1 MREVRVFACV
11 SRLRLRCLVVGLAV
25 GAVGAFSAVADAATP
40 SLPDGLNVAIGAKV
54 FANSGAAPPTTLAN
68 INDGDGTTR
77 WCPATIGIH
86 RVTVKLGKVQDI
98 TGAGATFTGEEGE
111 DGSFF
116 TVSAGV
122 SRRHMTP
129 LPDQA
134 AGDQNSIVQGPLYL
148 FSGDNPTATVRAR
161 YVTLTYEVPR
171 EQNICVQE
179 FRVFST
185 SAVSDPRLELGT
197 QFANASTATTSSG
210 DSISGQADSA
220 LNILRDGGANTVRI
234 PLFLDATGCN
244 PDCSQLDR
252 ALALASAARQAGE
265 SVVLDLELSQSAGST
280 RVPAAWAGQDL
291 QMLSTT
297 VQRYAQRMLQAF
309 AANGTPVTRVAIGS
323 SLEQGL
329 LAPEGVPRFGS
340 SDRAD
345 FSGLTAVLKAAIA
358 GVHSASRADRRLPVE
373 LDTSTGADQAAT
385 TDFFD
390 QMQRAGVEFDVI
402 GLAYS
407 PWLQG
412 PMDALRANLTAT
424 TSNFRRPVVVEGQF
438 PFGDVPEYGIWSE
451 SNTYPDTLPGYLLTT
466 AGQASY
472 ERDLVSLVA
481 SLPHGLG
488 LGVTYDAPDTTG
500 GLGLFSSSGAAQP
513 AVDSFRVGSGAV
525 LYDAASPFVSGA
537 GTELPIGN
545 TPGVQP
551 GTPTLPDLPPG
562 LNVAIG
568 APVTANSGASS
579 DTVLSNVDDGD
590 GTSRFCPGSLGVHQ
604 VTIDLGRVES
614 LSGTGVTFSGET
626 SGDGATYSISTGI
639 SHPGETPFA
648 NQGAGGQNAIT
659 SGADYLFA
667 GANASLGVT
676 IQARYITLTW
686 SVASEANICVQEL
699 RAFSP
704 DDPAAN
710 ALQRGDDL
718 STLLSDTEP
727 FLLNGT
733 KTPLLNIFSDGGE
746 NYIRLRLWV
755 NPDTGNFGT
764 PTALP
769 FCDPSVCPD
778 LTHDLQMAKMAQ
790 AVGMKVLLDIHYS
803 DTWAD
808 PQHQNVPKEFL
819 DETLPQLS
827 SSIHDYTQSVIQAF
841 AGQGTPVAQVA
852 VGNEITQGFEWNFTT
867 LDVGS
872 STVTPAGTTTI
883 DVNDAG
889 GMQPGDTL
897 FIDSIPNGNSIAG
910 VADPSTDI
918 VRIAS
923 IGTPGPSG
931 TPITLQRP
939 LAHSHTG
946 PVTVQDVQ
954 DSGHLLFNAKTD
966 TADWGPFTTL
976 LKAAISGA
984 RAGNPSGNQL
994 LVQLH
999 IDRGADN
1006 ATATDFVDHMIAAG
1020 VKFDVIGLSYYP
1032 WFHGPMSAMKAN
1044 VDALINRFH
1053 KNVLIAED
1061 QFPQHPQEGYGV
1073 FDAADANYPDTI
1085 PGYAVTPDGQ
1095 ASYQRD
1101 LLSLMAS
1108 MPENRGAGVFYWNGD
1123 STGFLGQFSFIDDS
1137 AQPIV
1142 FADQLTNQP

>member
-1 MREVRVFACV
+1 MFRRVHG
-11 SRLRLRCLVVGLAV
+11 LRLRCLVLVTAAFGAV
-25 GAVGAFSAVADAATP
+25 GAVSAVADAATP
-40 SLPDGLNVAIGAKV
+40 SLPDGLNIAIGAKV
-54 FANSGAAPPTTLAN
+54 SANSGSAPPTTLAN
-68 INDGDGTTR
+68 VNDGDGTTR
-77 WCPATIGIH
+77 WCPGTLGIH
-86 RVTVKLGKVQDI
+86 SVTIDLGKAQDI
-98 TGAGATFTGEEGE
+98 TGAGATFTGEEGQ

-116 TVSAGV
+116 SISTGV
-122 SRRHMTP
+122 SSNQMTP
-129 LPDQA
+129 LPNEA
-134 AGDQNSIVQGPLYL
+134 AGDRNTIIQGPLYL
-148 FSGDNPTATVRAR
+148 FAGTSPTATVRAR

-185 SAVSDPRLELGT
+185 SAVSDPALELGA
-197 QFANASTATTSSG
+197 QFANPVAATTPSG
-210 DSISGQADSA
+210 DSIGGQADSA
-220 LNILRDGGANTVRI
+220 LNILRDGGANTARI
-234 PLFLDATGCN
+234 PLYLDATGCN
-244 PDCSQLDR
+244 PDCTELDQ
-252 ALALASAARQAGE
+252 ALVLATAARAAGE
-265 SVVLDLELSQSAGST
+265 KVVLDLKLAQSDGST
-280 RVPAAWAGQDL
+280 ATPAAWAGQDL
-291 QMLSTT
+291 TTLSGT
-297 VQRYAQRMLQAF
+297 VQQYAQRMLHAF
-309 AANGTPVTRVAIGS
+309 GANGTPVARVALGS
-323 SLEQGL
+323 SLDQGIL
-329 LAPEGVPRFGS
+329 SPGGVPSFGS
-340 SDRAD
+340 SDLAD
-345 FSGLTAVLKAAIA
+345 FSGLSTLLKAAIA
-358 GVHSASRADRRLPVE
+358 GVHSVDQRLPIE

-385 TDFFD
+385 ANFFD

-412 PMDALRANLTAT
+412 PMDALQANLTAT
-424 TSNFRRPVVVEGQF
+424 TRSFNVPVTVEGEF
-438 PFGDVPEYGIWSE
+438 PFGDVPQYGIWQA

-472 ERDLVSLVA
+472 ERDLVSMVA

-488 LGVTYDAPDTTG
+488 LGVTYEFPDTSSP
-500 GLGLFSSSGAAQP
+500 LAMFSPSGAAQP
-513 AVDSFRVGSGAV
+513 VVDSFRVGSDAT
-525 LYDAASPFVSGA
+525 LYDASSPFVSGP
-537 GTELPIGN
+537 GTEAPIGF
-545 TPGVQP
+545 TPGVQNF
-551 GTPTLPDLPPG
+551 TPTLPDMPPG

-568 APVTANSGASS
+568 AKVSANSDAGS

-590 GTSRFCPGSLGVHQ
+590 GTSRFCPGTLGVHT
-604 VTIDLGRVES
+604 VTIDLGGVQS

-626 SGDGATYSISTGI
+626 AGDGATYSISTGI
-639 SHPGETPFA
+639 NHPGQTPF
-648 NQGAGGQNAIT
+648 QGQTAIT
-659 SGADYLFA
+659 TGADYLFA
-667 GANASLGVT
+667 GGSASSGAT

-704 DDPAAN
+704 TQPEAASI
-710 ALQRGDDL
+710 QRGDDL
-718 STLLSDTEP
+718 STLLGDTEP
-727 FLLNGT
+727 FVLNGVE
-733 KTPLLNIFSDGGE
+733 TPLLNIFATGGE

-755 NPDTGNFGT
+755 NPDNGNFGT

-769 FCDPSVCPD
+769 FCDPSICPD

-808 PQHQNVPKEFL
+808 PQHQNVPQRFL
-819 DETLPQLS
+819 DETLPQLA
-827 SSIHDYTQSVIQAF
+827 SSIHDYTQSVIEAF
-841 AGQGTPVAQVA
+841 ASQGTPVAQVA
-852 VGNEITQGFEWNFTT
+852 VGNEITQGLLWNFTT

-910 VADPSTDI
+910 VADLSTDI
-918 VRIAS
+918 VKIAS
-923 IGTPGPSG
+923 IGTPGASG
-931 TPITLQRP
+931 TPITLQQP

-954 DSGHLLFNAKTD
+954 DSGHLLFNPGTGQTD
-966 TADWGPFTTL
+966 WNSLTTL

-984 RAGNPSGNQL
+984 RAGNPSGNHL

-999 IDRGADN
+999 LDRGGDN
-1006 ATATDFVDHMIAAG
+1006 ATATDWINHVLAGG

-1044 VDALINRFH
+1044 VEALIHRFH
-1053 KNVLIAED
+1053 KDVIIAED
-1061 QFPQHPQEGYGV
+1061 QFPQHPQQGYGV
-1073 FDAADANYPDTI
+1073 FDAQDANYPDTI

-1108 MPENRGAGVFYWNGD
+1108 MPENRGKGVFYWNGD
-1123 STGFLGQFSFIDDS
+1123 GTGFLGQFLFFQPNA

-1142 FADQLTNQP
+1142 FADQLTEPSA